1 MDRVSSIFA
10 RVELGRAT
18 HALTSDVIGH
28 VLPRATVGGGGMF
41 IKALPPIPPT
51 RAAAFNT
58 PKATSLAQQT
68 PLDYLTEAS
77 LARWTT
83 KDSYGTYETLPRTQ
97 HETAKPPVIPFASS
111 TPTQPLPQPVATSRT
126 VPSVKTIR
134 SAGSNAAK
142 PKRKRIRIKTP
153 RRREQCRTNQAR
165 YRKKQSEQAKE
176 AETSVEQ
183 LQREIPILEMQHSRL
198 ISNAKSSAWYVVV
211 EYFHLFR
218 NGTRLS
224 RQVSPGPEA
233 WLQKSE
239 AQQQLVFLQTSVAS
253 DVVLGERRGIDA
265 LVEQWERCTSYF
277 DDLQF
282 QLEHM
287 TRISNDF
294 TTATGS
300 LNVTIS
306 GSTMQNVFPHLMGGD
321 GGQYNTSQEDKTALL
336 RSKLLGQRL
345 CLPCRLSFEW
355 DEASKRVVRLETT
368 VDFLPSLLHLLGPI
382 DDAAF
387 VLEHALIAQDG
398 AIGEI

>member
-10 RVELGRAT
+10 
-18 HALTSDVIGH
+18 SDVIEH
-28 VLPRATVGGGGMF
+28 VLPRATGGGGGML
-41 IKALPPIPPT
+41 IKALLPIPPT
-51 RAAAFNT
+51 QAAAFNT
-58 PKATSLAQQT
+58 PNATSLAQQT

-77 LARWTT
+77 LARRAT
-83 KDSYGTYETLPRTQ
+83 KDSYGTYEMLPPTQ
-97 HETAKPPVIPFASS
+97 HEAAKPPVIPFASS
-111 TPTQPLPQPVATSRT
+111 TPTQSLPQPTATSRT
-126 VPSVKTIR
+126 VPSVKTIW
-134 SAGSNAAK
+134 SPGSNAAK
-142 PKRKRIRIKTP
+142 FKRKRIRIKTP
-153 RRREQCRTNQAR
+153 LRREQCRANQAR

-176 AETSVEQ
+176 VETSVEQ

-198 ISNAKSSAWYVVV
+198 ILSAKSSAWYVVV
-211 EYFHLFR
+211 EYFNLFR

-224 RQVSPGPEA
+224 HQVSPGPEA
-233 WLQKSE
+233 WLHKSE

-253 DVVLGERRGIDA
+253 DVMLGERRGVDA

-287 TRISNDF
+287 TRISDGF

-300 LNVTIS
+300 LNVTSS
-306 GSTMQNVFPHLMGGD
+306 GSTMQNVFPHLMKGD
-321 GGQYNTSQEDKTALL
+321 GGQYNTSQEDKSALL

-345 CLPCRLSFEW
+345 CLPCRLCFEW

-368 VDFLPSLLHLLGPI
+368 VDFLSSLLHLLGTI

-398 AIGEI
+398 AIEE